1 MTNVLDF
8 DYYFYDYSNR
18 TQALE
23 SIIANIPT
31 WLSFIRIVLVIL
43 LRAGYVLIHIGS
55 VPVNNINLILLQN
68 IIDICWITMVYS
80 LLGIIIAYTGDVH
93 GVIGAGHWI
102 GDHDVDKD
110 ELITGWS
117 AVVITAAIC
126 TSGIVGRTHTVGYII
141 IGFLLAGIVQPFLI
155 HWIWTPHGWMRR
167 NVLNKQH
174 VHFHDYTGS
183 VVIHVVGGLTGLI
196 GCLTLGRRILR
207 LDAID
212 EASIAVGASGN
223 VFAGYL
229 LVFIGLQ
236 VKLYII
242 NTLIFLSFVCKS
254 ARKQYELFSSIIL
267 ICLESQSDKYSIRT
281 FRNEN

>member
-1 MTNVLDF
+1 M
-8 DYYFYDYSNR
+8 
-18 TQALE
+18 
-23 SIIANIPT
+23 
-31 WLSFIRIVLVIL
+31 
-43 LRAGYVLIHIGS
+43 
-55 VPVNNINLILLQN
+55 
-68 IIDICWITMVYS
+68 
-80 LLGIIIAYTGDVH
+80 
-93 GVIGAGHWI
+93 
-102 GDHDVDKD
+102 
-110 ELITGWS
+110 
-117 AVVITAAIC
+117 VITAAIC